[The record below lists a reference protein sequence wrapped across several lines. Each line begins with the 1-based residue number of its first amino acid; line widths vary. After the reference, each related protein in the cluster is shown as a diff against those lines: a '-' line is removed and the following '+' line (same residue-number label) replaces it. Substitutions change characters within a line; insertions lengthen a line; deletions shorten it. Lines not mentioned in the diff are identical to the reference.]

1 MILSRNVVN
10 ERILQSVGTR
20 SATGHTKPKGLVS
33 GANFLWW
40 INSCRETKISLYSF
54 QRNWWILQ
62 YKEYCNLIGWEVHLV
77 TKSCSLKCSLTLMA
91 NYLHKKRNL
100 QSNWTRDKIG
110 HTQPKAV
117 VSDTIFPFS
126 LCPCKKK
133 NAIIWLLPK
142 YCWSKN
148 LTAWLKKS
156 YTWPY
161 STKNVS
167 CRCFLLLMTI
177 FLQKTLISFDSFP
190 RYWWSNISASDH
202 NQLKLLS
209 DATPLDD

>member
-1 MILSRNVVN
+1 MILSRDVVN

-117 VSDTIFPFS
+117 VSDTNFPFS

-133 NAIIWLLPK
+133 
-142 YCWSKN
+142 
-148 LTAWLKKS
+148 
-156 YTWPY
+156 
-161 STKNVS
+161 
-167 CRCFLLLMTI
+167 
-177 FLQKTLISFDSFP
+177 TLSFDSFL
-190 RYWWSNISASDH
+190 NIVDQRIWQPDWRRVTPDH
-202 NQLKLLS
+202 TQLKTLVADVS
-209 DATPLDD
+209 FS